1 MSQAH
6 NLVLIGLMG
15 AGKTSVGRHLAQ
27 HLGWEFLDTDHVL
40 EQRCGADIPWIFDIE
55 GEAGFRRRET
65 EVLEDLC
72 QYENTVIATGGG
84 IVLSERN
91 RSLLKTCGTVVYLSA
106 TPEQL
111 YARVAHDTHRPL
123 LQVENPLAVLAKLLK
138 EREPLY
144 LEVADL
150 VMPSESNRSAK
161 YMADRLAEQLGNR
174 SS

>member
-1 MSQAH
+1 MSQMR

-27 HLGWEFLDTDHVL
+27 LLGWEFLDTDHVL
-40 EQRCGADIPWIFDIE
+40 EERCGADIPWIFDIE

-72 QYENTVIATGGG
+72 QRENTVIATGGG
-84 IVLSERN
+84 IVLSQHN

-123 LQVENPLAVLAKLLK
+123 LQVENPEAVLAKLLQ

-144 LEVADL
+144 LEVASL
-150 VMPSESNRSAK
+150 VVPSEPNRSAK
-161 YMADRLAEQLGNR
+161 YMADQLVARLAELQ
-174 SS
+174 S

>member
-1 MSQAH
+1 MSRAE

-15 AGKTSVGRHLAQ
+15 AGKTSVGKHLAQ
-27 HLGWEFLDTDHVL
+27 LLGWDFLDTDHVL
-40 EQRCGADIPWIFDIE
+40 EERCGADIPWIFDIE

-72 QYENTVIATGGG
+72 QHKNTVIATGGG
-84 IVLSERN
+84 IVLSEHN
-91 RSLLKTCGTVVYLSA
+91 RSLLKTCGTVVYLAA

-123 LQVENPLAVLAKLLK
+123 LQVENPEAVLAKLLV

-144 LEVADL
+144 KEVADL
-150 VMPSESNRSAK
+150 TISSEGNRSAK
-161 YMADRLAEQLGNR
+161 YMADRVAEQLGKKR
-174 SS
+174 

>member
-1 MSQAH
+1 MSKAE

-27 HLGWEFLDTDHVL
+27 LLGWEFLDTDHVL
-40 EQRCGADIPWIFDIE
+40 EERCGADIPWIFDIE

-72 QYENTVIATGGG
+72 RYEKTIIATGGG
-84 IVLSERN
+84 IVLSEHN
-91 RSLLKTCGTVVYLSA
+91 RSLLKTCGTVVYLAA

-123 LQVENPLAVLAKLLK
+123 LQVEDPQAVLAKLLL

-144 LEVADL
+144 MEVADL
-150 VMPSESNRSAK
+150 VIHSEGSRSAR
-161 YMADRLAEQLGNR
+161 YMADRVAEEVRKLK
-174 SS
+174 